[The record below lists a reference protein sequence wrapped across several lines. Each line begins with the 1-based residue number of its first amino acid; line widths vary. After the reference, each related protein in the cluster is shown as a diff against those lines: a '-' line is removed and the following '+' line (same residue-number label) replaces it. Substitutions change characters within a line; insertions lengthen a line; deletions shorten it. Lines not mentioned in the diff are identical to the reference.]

1 VKAET
6 LQAPTLVQKDLDLIF
21 RIFRDMVTKDV
32 ARLVVDS
39 PLEYERCMEY
49 TESLFPELRQL
60 LFLYT
65 EDEPIFKSFG
75 VEKEIEK
82 ALRSKVWLKSGG
94 YLVIEQT
101 EALVSVDVNTGK
113 YVGKHDFEETILR
126 TNREAAREIAR
137 QVRLR
142 DLGGIIIIDFID
154 MARQENRDKVMAE
167 LKEVLKADRSPTNVL
182 LLSELGLVE
191 MTRKR
196 VRQGL
201 NQALSQ
207 TCAMCGGLGWVRST
221 ASIAHQALREVEWR
235 LARKGLP
242 RVKVRAAADLI
253 EWMKAEEAEIID
265 RLQQSLGGEIELLPE
280 ESYPSGK
287 YSLLEG

>member
-1 VKAET
+1 MA
-6 LQAPTLVQKDLDLIF
+6 
-21 RIFRDMVTKDV
+21 
-32 ARLVVDS
+32 
-39 PLEYERCMEY
+39 Y

-65 EDEPIFKSFG
+65 EDEPIFMSFG
-75 VEKEIEK
+75 IEKEIEK

-101 EALVSVDVNTGK
+101 EALVSVDINTGK
-113 YVGKHDFEETILR
+113 YVGKHDFEETILK

-154 MARQENRDKVMAE
+154 MARQENRDKVMEE
-167 LKEVLKADRSPTNVL
+167 LREALKADRSPTNL
-182 LLSELGLVE
+182 SLLSELGLVE

-201 NQALSQ
+201 NESLSQ
-207 TCAMCGGLGWVRST
+207 TCTTCGGLGWVRST
-221 ASIAHQALREVEWR
+221 ASIAHQVLREVEWR
-235 LARKGLP
+235 MGRKGLP
-242 RVKVRAAADLI
+242 RARIRASPDLI
-253 EWMKAEEAEIID
+253 EWIKAEEAAIVEN
-265 RLQQSLGGEIELLPE
+265 LQRNLGGEIDLIPE
-280 ESYPSGK
+280 ESYPPGK